1 MSFCMKHRHAQRAGD
16 WLCLSV
22 LRKSSTTRVLDKIG
36 LYFQQTGGES
46 ETVYE
51 SGLTRSSHLATAKST
66 LH

>member
-1 MSFCMKHRHAQRAGD
+1 MSFCMKPRHAQRAGD

-22 LRKSSTTRVLDKIG
+22 LRRSSTTRVLDKIG
-36 LYFQQTGGES
+36 LYFQQTGES

-51 SGLTRSSHLATAKST
+51 SGLTRSSDLAAAKST